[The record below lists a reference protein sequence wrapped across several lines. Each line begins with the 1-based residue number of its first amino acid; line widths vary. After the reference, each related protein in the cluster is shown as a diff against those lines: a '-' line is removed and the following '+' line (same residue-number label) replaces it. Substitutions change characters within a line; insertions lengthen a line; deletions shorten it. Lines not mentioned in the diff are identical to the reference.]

1 MIPRL
6 RRFTAALMTCAL
18 LVGAGTPAFAGT
30 FSSDIGRS
38 EIDTVPV
45 VLDAIF
51 MRPIG
56 VLMTGLGIATFAVF
70 APIMLVTRPSNMN
83 KPFNTLVV
91 MPARFTFAD
100 PLGYHPDRNRAA
112 VKGKIL

>member
-18 LVGAGTPAFAGT
+18 LVGAGTPAFGGT

-38 EIDTVPV
+38 EINTVPV
-45 VLDAIF
+45 VLDAFIL
-51 MRPIG
+51 RPVGI
-56 VLMTGLGIATFAVF
+56 LMTGLGMATFAVL
-70 APIMLVTRPSNMN
+70 APIMLITRPSNMN

-91 MPARFTFAD
+91 LPARFTFAD

-112 VKGKIL
+112 VKGKVL

>member
-6 RRFTAALMTCAL
+6 RRFTAALTTCVL
-18 LVGAGTPAFAGT
+18 LVGAGTPAFGGT

-45 VLDAIF
+45 VLDAF
-51 MRPIG
+51 FLRPVG
-56 VLMTGLGIATFAVF
+56 LLMTGLGMATFA
-70 APIMLVTRPSNMN
+70 ALTPILLITRPTNMN

-91 MPARFTFAD
+91 LPARFTFAD

-112 VKGKIL
+112 IKGKIL

>member
-30 FSSDIGRS
+30 FSSEIGRS

-45 VLDAIF
+45 VLDAF
-51 MRPIG
+51 FLRPVG
-56 VLMTGLGIATFAVF
+56 LLMTGLGMVTFAVF
-70 APIMLVTRPSNMN
+70 APIMAITRPINMN

-91 MPARFTFAD
+91 QPARFTFVD

>member
-1 MIPRL
+1 
-6 RRFTAALMTCAL
+6 MTCAL

-51 MRPIG
+51 MRPVG
-56 VLMTGLGIATFAVF
+56 LLMTGLGIATFAVF

-91 MPARFTFAD
+91 MPARFTFVD

>member
-51 MRPIG
+51 MRPVG
-56 VLMTGLGIATFAVF
+56 LLMTGLGIATFAVF

-83 KPFNTLVV
+83 KPFNALVV
-91 MPARFTFAD
+91 NPARFTFVD

>member
-6 RRFTAALMTCAL
+6 RRFTAALTTCAL
-18 LVGAGTPAFAGT
+18 LVGAGTPAFGAT
-30 FSSDIGRS
+30 FSSEVGRS

-45 VLDAIF
+45 VFDAVI
-51 MRPIG
+51 MRPVG
-56 VLMTGLGIATFAVF
+56 LLMTGLGMATFA
-70 APIMLVTRPSNMN
+70 ALSPILLITRPTNMN

-91 MPARFTFAD
+91 LPARFTIAD

-112 VKGKIL
+112 GKGKIL

>member
-45 VLDAIF
+45 VFDALF
-51 MRPIG
+51 MRPRGI
-56 VLMTGLGIATFAVF
+56 LMTGLGIVTFAVM

-91 MPARFTFAD
+91 LPARFTFAD

-112 VKGKIL
+112 GKGKVL

>member
-1 MIPRL
+1 MIARL

-51 MRPIG
+51 MRPVG
-56 VLMTGLGIATFAVF
+56 LLMTGLGIATFAVF
-70 APIMLVTRPSNMN
+70 APIMLVTRPSNM
-83 KPFNTLVV
+83 KDRKSVV
-91 MPARFTFAD
+91 
-100 PLGYHPDRNRAA
+100 
-112 VKGKIL
+112 